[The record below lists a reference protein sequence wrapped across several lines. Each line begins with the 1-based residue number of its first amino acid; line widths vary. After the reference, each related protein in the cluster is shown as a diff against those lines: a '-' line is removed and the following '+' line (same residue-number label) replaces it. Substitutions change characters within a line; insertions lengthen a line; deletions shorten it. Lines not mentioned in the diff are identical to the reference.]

1 MEHLDIVFMVY
12 KPTYTS
18 QRGRPTFRDCRGSQ
32 LDGYGYSV
40 SPVGMIVS
48 GHLKRAKA
56 TVTVEGGRKEDGHGD
71 VMVVFIVGHV
81 LFY

>member
-1 MEHLDIVFMVY
+1 
-12 KPTYTS
+12 
-18 QRGRPTFRDCRGSQ
+18 
-32 LDGYGYSV
+32 
-40 SPVGMIVS
+40 MIVS

-56 TVTVEGGRKEDGHGD
+56 TGTVEGGRKEDGHGD